1 MAFSKEKRAGT
12 LSGIFFVALVAAA
25 ATYVAELGPV
35 AALGISPL
43 VVGIVIGIFYANT
56 LHNHFPPSWE
66 SGIVFSGKKILR
78 FAIVFYGFRITFQ
91 QIAEV
96 GMQGFMVSL
105 LVLSS
110 TMLVGIW
117 LGTKVFKMDR
127 DTSILT
133 ASGASVCGAAA
144 VLATEP
150 VLKAEEHK
158 TAIAVSM
165 VVLFGTISMF
175 MYPVLYSTIIEPAT
189 GFLHMDPKTFGI
201 YVGGTIHEVA
211 QVVAVPASI
220 PMTDTVAQEAM
231 ANTAVIVKM
240 TRVIMIAPML
250 IVLGLVLS
258 YMAKKEGG
266 ASSKLKLVIP
276 WFAVYFV
283 GMAGINSLIH
293 TYVGSEYGV
302 NLGPVM
308 HQVFADFDAFKA
320 FVSTGAATLDVSALH
335 TAYFISETI
344 KDLNII
350 DTFLLTM
357 AMTALGMGT
366 RFAKFKGLGLA
377 PIYTAGGMFLWL
389 VIGGFVITQMV
400 VATF

>member
-1 MAFSKEKRAGT
+1 MAFSKEKRQGT
-12 LSGIFFVALVAAA
+12 FSGIIFVALVAAA
-25 ATYVAELGPV
+25 ATWIAELKPV

-56 LHNHFPPSWE
+56 LHNKFPKEWE
-66 SGIVFSGKKILR
+66 SGITFSGKKILR

-91 QIAEV
+91 QIADV
-96 GMQGFMVSL
+96 GLEGFLVSL
-105 LVLSS
+105 IMLSS
-110 TMLVGIW
+110 TFI
-117 LGTKVFKMDR
+117 LGTWIGEKIFKMDR
-127 DTSILT
+127 DTSMLT

-158 TAIAVSM
+158 AAVAVSM

-175 MYPVLYSTIIEPAT
+175 LYPVLYTTIIDSAT
-189 GFLHMDPKTFGI
+189 GFLHMTPQQFGI

-220 PMTDTVAQEAM
+220 PGASPEM

-250 IVLGLVLS
+250 IILGIYLS
-258 YMAKKEGG
+258 YSAKKTGG
-266 ASSKLKLVIP
+266 VGGGVKLVIP

-283 GMAGINSLIH
+283 GMAGFNSLHLVPQDI
-293 TYVGSEYGV
+293 V
-302 NLGPVM
+302 N
-308 HQVFADFDAFKA
+308 Q
-320 FVSTGAATLDVSALH
+320 
-335 TAYFISETI
+335 I
-344 KDLNII
+344 NII

-377 PIYTAGGMFLWL
+377 PVYSAGAMFLWL
-389 VIGGFVITQMV
+389 VIGGFIVTKWVTSIV
-400 VATF
+400 

>member
-1 MAFSKEKRAGT
+1 MAFSKEKRGGT
-12 LSGIFFVALVAAA
+12 INGIVFVALVAAA
-25 ATYVAELGPV
+25 ATYIAELAPV
-35 AALGISPL
+35 AKLGISPL

-56 LHNHFPPSWE
+56 LHNHFPSAWE
-66 SGIVFSGKKILR
+66 SGIIFSGKKILR

-91 QIAEV
+91 QIGEV

-110 TMLVGIW
+110 TMLLGIW
-117 LGTKVFKMDR
+117 LGTKMFKMDR

-175 MYPVLYSTIIEPAT
+175 LYPVLYSAVIEPAT

-211 QVVAVPASI
+211 QVVAVPASV
-220 PMTDTVAQEAM
+220 PGSPEEM
-231 ANTAVIVKM
+231 ANAAVIVKM

-250 IVLGLVLS
+250 IVLGLILS
-258 YMAKKEGG
+258 YMAKKSGGEG
-266 ASSKLKLVIP
+266 SKLKLVIP
-276 WFAVYFV
+276 WFAVYFI
-283 GMAGINSLIH
+283 GMAGVNSLIEAYLSNNGRIADTIH
-293 TYVGSEYGV
+293 MFLSMPSEG
-302 NLGPVM
+302 
-308 HQVFADFDAFKA
+308 
-320 FVSTGAATLDVSALH
+320 
-335 TAYFISETI
+335 TI
-344 KDLNII
+344 MMIRGIIDNINII

-377 PIYTAGGMFLWL
+377 PIYTAGSMFIWL
-389 VIGGFVITQMV
+389 VVGGFVITQMV